1 MQLRCLDQTLATP
14 YIIVVVNKI
23 NKINKINEIFV
34 DNKYGYLWRNEGNA
48 HSPMV
53 PIDRSDTRIDEL
65 KIFINIGNTIYHR
78 RHRRRVIVKKVENTL
93 SFFYIRA
100 RARFL
105 TKTGSEHLCV
115 GAGCIVPSSTAQSN
129 RRSISIRRLVPPF

>member
-1 MQLRCLDQTLATP
+1 MRGTCKR
-14 YIIVVVNKI
+14 IIVVVNKI
-23 NKINKINEIFV
+23 NKINKTNEINEVFV
-34 DNKYGYLWRNEGNA
+34 DNNYGYLWRNEGNPR
-48 HSPMV
+48 SPMV

-105 TKTGSEHLCV
+105 T
-115 GAGCIVPSSTAQSN
+115 
-129 RRSISIRRLVPPF
+129 

>member
-53 PIDRSDTRIDEL
+53 PIDRLDTRIDEL
-65 KIFINIGNTIYHR
+65 KIFINICNTSIH
-78 RHRRRVIVKKVENTL
+78 HRRR
-93 SFFYIRA
+93 
-100 RARFL
+100 
-105 TKTGSEHLCV
+105 
-115 GAGCIVPSSTAQSN
+115 Q
-129 RRSISIRRLVPPF
+129 